1 MMYHPG
7 ASFIRF
13 AHWAQITEERVESRG
28 EVIFCPGTNHP
39 TPRAFALPL
48 IIASPSQA
56 VAAYCTRARHAFRV
70 FDLSGTHRKTIT
82 RFAATQMIYL
92 VLRSSVRDPASLLQ

>member
-70 FDLSGTHRKTIT
+70 FDLSGTHIN
-82 RFAATQMIYL
+82 RFTATLMIYL
-92 VLRSSVRDPASLLQ
+92 V